1 MFRSLATVLGQPIEA
16 LRRFPCDRAA
26 PPPLSAVPLPM
37 RTAHREDEERRR
49 FHLPYREAM
58 GEYAGGGRGLHG
70 VAGRNARRGRG
81 AIAGCALAALAMSLP
96 LAAHAAPQGYLETLH
111 RHVTL
116 TSTVTDN
123 GDLNPYAVVIAP
135 ASAGKVAKDDVLVD
149 NFNNISNLQGTGTT
163 IVGYRPS
170 TKATYLFAKLPQ
182 TLPECPGGVG
192 LTTAMTMLKS
202 GWVIV
207 GSTPSKDGTTA
218 TKGDGCLIVLDANG
232 QMVAAWSGRTI
243 NDPWGDMAV
252 VDKGDSAILF
262 VSMAGHDLPSPD
274 VIDAATKLPVVKR
287 TATVLRL
294 ELSIAPGKPPVLV
307 SQTIVGDG
315 FAARADRDNFLLGP
329 TGLALSSDDTLYV
342 TDGLDNAITAIPHAT
357 TRADSM
363 GVGELVTKDGLL
375 AWPLAMAWSPP
386 VAGAPGHLLICNG
399 KDGRLVEVDPL
410 SRKQVYAQW
419 INTDQAQSPP
429 GNGDLFGLAVTPDG
443 AGVYYV
449 MDDVNTLMRAGK

>member
-1 MFRSLATVLGQPIEA
+1 
-16 LRRFPCDRAA
+16 
-26 PPPLSAVPLPM
+26 M
-37 RTAHREDEERRR
+37 RKAHREDEERRAPY
-49 FHLPYREAM
+49 LPYCEAM
-58 GEYAGGGRGLHG
+58 GEYGRRPGGGRTAL
-70 VAGRNARRGRG
+70 AGRNARRLRESGKG
-81 AIAGCALAALAMSLP
+81 PAAALALGAFALSAP

-135 ASAGKVAKDDVLVD
+135 VSAGKIAKDDVLVD

-182 TLPECPGGVG
+182 TLAECPGGVG
-192 LTTAMTMLKS
+192 LTTAMTVLKS

-218 TKGDGCLIVLDANG
+218 TKGDGCLIVLDSDG
-232 QMVAAWSGRTI
+232 KMVAAWSGPTI

-274 VIDAATKLPVVKR
+274 VIDPATKLPVVKR
-287 TATVLRL
+287 KATVLRL
-294 ELSIAPGKPPVLV
+294 ELSIPDGKPPVLV
-307 SQTIVGDG
+307 SQTVIGDG

-329 TGLALSSDDTLYV
+329 TGLALSGDDTLYV
-342 TDGLDNAITAIPHAT
+342 TDGLDNVITAIPHAT
-357 TRADSM
+357 TRADSA

-386 VAGAPGHLLICNG
+386 VAGEPGHLLICNG

-410 SRKQVYAQW
+410 NRKQVYAQW

-429 GNGDLFGLAVTPDG
+429 GNGDLFGLAVAPDG